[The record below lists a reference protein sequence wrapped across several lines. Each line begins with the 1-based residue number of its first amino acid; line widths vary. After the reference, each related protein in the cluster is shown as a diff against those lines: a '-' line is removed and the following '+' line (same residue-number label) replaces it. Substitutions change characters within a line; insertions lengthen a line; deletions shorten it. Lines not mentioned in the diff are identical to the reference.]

1 MEDKSWTVV
10 LFDDATVEAIPS
22 HWIIGDLCHWPPY
35 PTSKLSD
42 SIKNGDPLNTCW
54 PTLHVKIFR
63 DGTFHDYG
71 IARQKAKVAENTSD
85 LNTDTEDC
93 NKRKRKKKIISSS
106 ESESSDTML
115 PSPPKLKNPKQK
127 DHSRN
132 SEILRKGNQQRK
144 RPNNTRNG
152 ESIQIAPK
160 PYESTIVIDPE
171 VSIVENENY
180 GCKLNVEKD
189 KYLKSIAEQVHINRA
204 ICMDI
209 LSEVKEIK
217 QYIRTRNVQNPEEI
231 TFAKKFTNIVFPI
244 ISGEQF
250 DTLDAILENEEDLD
264 LLVTDFAKIGG
275 SSSYNFVKRVLLA

>member
-1 MEDKSWTVV
+1 MEDKSWT
-10 LFDDATVEAIPS
+10 FDDATVEAIPS

-160 PYESTIVIDPE
+160 PYESTI
-171 VSIVENENY
+171 
-180 GCKLNVEKD
+180 D